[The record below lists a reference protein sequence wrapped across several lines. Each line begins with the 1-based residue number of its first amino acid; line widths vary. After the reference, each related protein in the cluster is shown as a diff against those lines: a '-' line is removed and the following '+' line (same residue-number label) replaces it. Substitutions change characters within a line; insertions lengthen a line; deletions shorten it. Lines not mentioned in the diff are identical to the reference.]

1 MEHWRL
7 EPEGRAF
14 ETFTGTICFAG
25 WRGRQVVLKIPDPE
39 VDELDGLRVL
49 LHFAGQG
56 AARVLDHHEDAVLLE
71 RALPGRPLAELS
83 AAGRDE
89 EATEVLCDT
98 LAALH
103 GRAPPGQDF
112 NSVEDWGGGFE
123 RFRRSPDDSLS
134 PELVADAESL
144 FFQLAASQGERLLLH
159 GDLHHYNILHDER
172 RGWLAIDPKGVLG
185 ESAYEI
191 GAALRNP
198 LSLPQIFTDAA
209 VIDRRL
215 RIVSERLGFDGKRVL
230 AWSFAQSVLAAIW
243 AREDGTDHTPFLAVA
258 RVLRAKL

>member
-1 MEHWRL
+1 MAHWCL
-7 EPEGRAF
+7 EPEGPAF
-14 ETFTGTICFAG
+14 ETFTGTLCFAT
-25 WRGRQVVLKIPDPE
+25 WRGRQVVLKVPDPE

-56 AARVLDHHEDAVLLE
+56 AVRVLDHHKDAILVE
-71 RALPGRPLAELS
+71 RVLPGRPLADLS

-103 GRAPPGQDF
+103 RQAPPGRDF
-112 NSVEDWGGGFE
+112 SSVEGWGGGFE
-123 RFRRSPDDSLS
+123 RYRRSQDDGLA

-144 FFQLAASQGERLLLH
+144 FFQLAASQGELLLLH
-159 GDLHHYNILHDER
+159 GDLHHDNILYDEG

-198 LSLPQIFTDAA
+198 LPLPKIFTDAA

-215 RIVSERLGFDGKRVL
+215 RIVAERLGFDGERVL
-230 AWSFAQSVLAAIW
+230 AWSFAQAVLAAIW
-243 AREDGTDHTPFLAVA
+243 AREDGIDHAPFLAVA
-258 RVLRAKL
+258 RAFQPRL